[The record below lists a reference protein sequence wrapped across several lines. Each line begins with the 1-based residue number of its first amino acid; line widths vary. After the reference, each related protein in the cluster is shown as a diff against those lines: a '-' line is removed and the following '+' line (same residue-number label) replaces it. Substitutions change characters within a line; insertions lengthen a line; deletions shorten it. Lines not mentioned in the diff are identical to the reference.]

1 MIGNL
6 VFKDWL
12 QALGKLDYVQ
22 GKARPKVDCILCAVR
37 DNDERVEILKVYED
51 DICFIV
57 LNIYPYNPA
66 HLMIVTRRHITKFL
80 DLTKKEMLHLT
91 RAIQGIQLLLNDLY
105 NPKGYNLGLNQ
116 GRDAGGSIEHLH
128 IHLIP
133 RYGSELG
140 FIDIV
145 GKTRVLPEGLKAVK
159 KKIEENIN
167 KYLNKEFFENY

>member
-1 MIGNL
+1 MS

-22 GKARPKVDCILCAVR
+22 GKARPNVDCILCAVR
-37 DNDERVEILKVYED
+37 DNDERVVSLKVYED
-51 DICFIV
+51 DLCFIV
-57 LNIYPYNPA
+57 LNLYPYNPA
-66 HLMIVTRRHITKFL
+66 HLMIVTQRHITKFL
-80 DLTKKEMLHLT
+80 DLTKEELLHIT

-105 NPKGYNLGLNQ
+105 NPKGYNIGINQ
-116 GRDAGGSIEHLH
+116 GRNAGGTIEHLH
-128 IHLIP
+128 FHLIP

-145 GKTRVLPEGLKAVK
+145 GKTRVLPEGLEAVK

-167 KYLNKEFFENY
+167 KYLNREFFENF